1 MPFIRLLLL
10 AIPFI
15 ELAGLIILGQAIGV
29 GLTLLWV
36 LGTIVIGILVIKS
49 QGWVMV
55 QRLQAQMSQTGSPLI
70 VLKSGMWG
78 VLAGVLLVIPG
89 VLTDAAALVCLV
101 LAWRHHRRRVEA
113 G

>member
-36 LGTIVIGILVIKS
+36 LGTIILGIIVIKS

-55 QRLQAQMSQTGSPLI
+55 QRLQTQMSQSGSPLI
-70 VLKSGMWG
+70 VLKSGMCG
-78 VLAGVLLVIPG
+78 EETEAER
-89 VLTDAAALVCLV
+89 D
-101 LAWRHHRRRVEA
+101 RHIDRH
-113 G
+113 